1 MSESV
6 ATRVDDETKQWLET
20 RADQEDITVSALVA
34 DILESR
40 TGDETEP
47 DSTEARL
54 NEIENDIEK
63 LTRHSVKMEDF
74 AMTIVDTSNELYLS
88 GKAMEFPPLPGDETE
103 RSWTISRTGLS
114 SGPEP

>member
-20 RADQEDITVSALVA
+20 RADQEGTTVSALVA

-47 DSTEARL
+47 NSTEARL
-54 NEIENDIEK
+54 DRLEDDIEK
-63 LTRHSVKMEDF
+63 LTRHSAKMESF
-74 AMTIVDTSNELYLS
+74 SMTIVDTSDELYLS
-88 GKAMEFPPLPGDETE
+88 GESMKFPPLPGDETE
-103 RSWTISRTGLS
+103 RSWSLSRMS
-114 SGPEP
+114 QF

>member
-34 DILESR
+34 DILESK
-40 TGDETEP
+40 TGDEAEP

-54 NEIENDIEK
+54 NEIENNIEK
-63 LTRHSVKMEDF
+63 LTRHSAKTENF
-74 AMTIVDTSNELYLS
+74 AMAIIDTSDELYLS
-88 GKAMEFPPLPGDETE
+88 GKSYDFPPLPGDETE